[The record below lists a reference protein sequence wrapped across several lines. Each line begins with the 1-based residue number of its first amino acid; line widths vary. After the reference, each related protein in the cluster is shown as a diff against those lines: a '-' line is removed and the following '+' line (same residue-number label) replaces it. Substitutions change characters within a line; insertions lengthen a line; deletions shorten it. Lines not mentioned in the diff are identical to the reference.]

1 MWTRWNRRPHRRP
14 CEPIATFCGHGG
26 VTCDDESCEHVV
38 DMAITDS
45 IGGPRVR
52 GPVVD
57 SRWSRNWGGIRRAV
71 VSNSQRFGA
80 YFFLSAS
87 ILILAFLIY
96 TQIFV
101 VRPARQMA
109 RHMIELYAFSYKLA
123 MLDTVIVAESD
134 SDIQIIFKTIQQSDF
149 PVVITD
155 GEGNP
160 QVWKNVGLSP
170 EEHTPETLQSVR
182 EVVKALD
189 LGNQPLPMEMP
200 YIGDLVLHY
209 GDSVLLDRLS
219 WLPLV
224 ALMVT
229 VLFVGIGYGGFRH
242 IKNSEQRSIWVGMAR
257 ETAHQLGTP
266 LSSLSGWN
274 ELLKGEIE
282 RVSDSKPDELEAR
295 LTQIVREMENDTSR
309 LTKIASRFSQIGST
323 PELRVGSLGDVI
335 GDTANYLRNR
345 LPSDVNLDYAPGALP
360 PLPMNRE
367 LLGWAFEN
375 LFKNA
380 ADALEGRPG
389 GKIQVS
395 TKVREEGQ
403 WVDVLIKDN
412 GKGILPHAVKQ
423 VFLPGYSTKKRGWG
437 LGLSFVKRI
446 VEEYH
451 KGKIEVVDSVPDEG
465 TSFQIS
471 LPIR

>member
-1 MWTRWNRRPHRRP
+1 MAVTESVSGP
-14 CEPIATFCGHGG
+14 G
-26 VTCDDESCEHVV
+26 VRTTTASSGW
-38 DMAITDS
+38 ARTW
-45 IGGPRVR
+45 GRVR
-52 GPVVD
+52 SV
-57 SRWSRNWGGIRRAV
+57 V

-80 YFFLSAS
+80 YFFLTAS

-109 RHMIELYAFSYKLA
+109 RHMIELYAFTYKLA
-123 MLDTVIVAESD
+123 LLDTVVVAESD
-134 SDIQIIFKTIQQSDF
+134 SDIQIIFETIRQSDF

-155 GEGNP
+155 ADGNP
-160 QVWKNVGLSP
+160 QVWKNIGVPTES
-170 EEHTPETLQSVR
+170 HTPESLQAVR
-182 EVVKALD
+182 DVVRTLD
-189 LGNQPLPMEMP
+189 LGNPPLLMEMP

-219 WLPLV
+219 WLPVV
-224 ALMVT
+224 ALLVT
-229 VLFVGIGYGGFRH
+229 GLFVGVGYGGFRH

-266 LSSLSGWN
+266 LSSLAGWN

-282 RVSDSKPDELEAR
+282 RVGESSPEELEER
-295 LTQIVREMENDTSR
+295 LSRIVREMEHDTSR
-309 LTKIASRFSQIGST
+309 LTRIASRFSQIGST
-323 PELRVGSLGDVI
+323 PELRVGSLDDVI
-335 GDTANYLRNR
+335 QETANYLRNR
-345 LPSDVNLDYAPGALP
+345 LPSDVTLDYAPGAMP
-360 PLPMNRE
+360 PVPMNRE

-380 ADALEGRPG
+380 ADALEGRPNG
-389 GKIQVS
+389 RIRVS

-403 WVDVLIKDN
+403 WVDVLIEDN
-412 GKGILPHAVKQ
+412 GKGILPHAIKQ

-446 VEEYH
+446 IEEYH
-451 KGKIEVVDSVPDEG
+451 KGRIEVLESVPDRG
-465 TSFQIS
+465 TTFQIS

>member
-1 MWTRWNRRPHRRP
+1 MAVAERISGSGTR
-14 CEPIATFCGHGG
+14 EQS
-26 VTCDDESCEHVV
+26 EE
-38 DMAITDS
+38 
-45 IGGPRVR
+45 
-52 GPVVD
+52 
-57 SRWSRNWGGIRRAV
+57 SRWSRTWGAMRRVV

-87 ILILAFLIY
+87 ILILAFMIY

-109 RHMIELYAFSYKLA
+109 RHMIELYAFTYKLA
-123 MLDTVIVAESD
+123 MLDTVVVTESD
-134 SDIQIIFKTIQQSDF
+134 SDIQIIFETIRQSDF

-155 GEGNP
+155 GEGDP
-160 QVWKNVGLSP
+160 QFWKNIGYAPDERS
-170 EEHTPETLQSVR
+170 PETLQAVR
-182 EVVKALD
+182 DVVRTLD
-189 LGNQPLPMEMP
+189 LANPPLPMEMP

-209 GDSVLLDRLS
+209 GDSTLLDRLS
-219 WLPLV
+219 WLPFV
-224 ALMVT
+224 ALLAT
-229 VLFVGIGYGGFRH
+229 GLFVGIGYGGFRH

-266 LSSLSGWN
+266 LSSLAGWN

-282 RVSDSKPDELEAR
+282 RVGESKPEELEER
-295 LTQIVREMENDTSR
+295 LVQIVREMEDDTSR

-323 PELRVGSLGDVI
+323 PELRVGSLDEVI
-335 GDTANYLRNR
+335 AETANYLRNR
-345 LPSDVNLDYAPGALP
+345 LPSDVRLEYAPGPMP
-360 PLPMNRE
+360 PVPINRE

-380 ADALEGRPG
+380 ADALEGRQPG
-389 GKIQVS
+389 WIRVS
-395 TKVREEGQ
+395 TKVREEGE
-403 WVDVLIKDN
+403 WVDVMVEDN
-412 GKGILPHAVKQ
+412 GKGIQPNAIKQ

-446 VEEYH
+446 VEDYH
-451 KGKIEVVDSVPDEG
+451 KGKIEVSESAPGRG
-465 TSFQIS
+465 TTFQIS

>member
-1 MWTRWNRRPHRRP
+1 MRR
-14 CEPIATFCGHGG
+14 
-26 VTCDDESCEHVV
+26 V
-38 DMAITDS
+38 
-45 IGGPRVR
+45 
-52 GPVVD
+52 
-57 SRWSRNWGGIRRAV
+57 V

-87 ILILAFLIY
+87 ILILAFMIY

-101 VRPARQMA
+101 VRPARLMA

-123 MLDTVIVAESD
+123 MVDTVVVAESD
-134 SDIQIIFKTIQQSDF
+134 SDIQIIFETIRQSDF

-160 QVWKNVGLSP
+160 QVWKNIGISP
-170 EEHTPETLQSVR
+170 ELRTPEAIQGVR
-182 EVVKALD
+182 EMARTLD
-189 LGNQPLPMEMP
+189 LANPPLPMEMP
-200 YIGDLVLHY
+200 YIGDRLLHY
-209 GDSVLLDRLS
+209 GDSTLLDRLS
-219 WLPLV
+219 WLPVV
-224 ALMVT
+224 ALLAT
-229 VLFVGIGYGGFRH
+229 GLFVGIGYSGFRH

-266 LSSLSGWN
+266 LSSLAGWN

-282 RVSDSKPDELEAR
+282 RVASTDSEDLEER
-295 LTQIVREMENDTSR
+295 LTQLVREMENDTSR

-323 PELRVGSLGDVI
+323 PELRVGNLDEVI
-335 GDTANYLRNR
+335 GETASYLRNR
-345 LPSDVNLDYAPGALP
+345 LPSDVTLEYAPGAMP
-360 PLPMNRE
+360 PLPINRE

-380 ADALEGRPG
+380 ADALEGRQPG
-389 GKIQVS
+389 WIRVS

-403 WVDVLIKDN
+403 WVDVTVEDN
-412 GKGILPHAVKQ
+412 GKGIQPHAIKQ

-446 VEEYH
+446 VEDYH
-451 KGKIEVVDSVPDEG
+451 KGKIEVLDSAPGRG
-465 TSFQIS
+465 TTFQIS

>member
-1 MWTRWNRRPHRRP
+1 MAVTEISGAPGKRDSADIGRWAR
-14 CEPIATFCGHGG
+14 T
-26 VTCDDESCEHVV
+26 
-38 DMAITDS
+38 
-45 IGGPRVR
+45 
-52 GPVVD
+52 
-57 SRWSRNWGGIRRAV
+57 WSGIRRVV

-87 ILILAFLIY
+87 ILILAFMIY
-96 TQIFV
+96 TQVFV

-109 RHMIELYAFSYKLA
+109 RSMIELYAFTYKLA
-123 MLDTVIVAESD
+123 MLDTVVVAESD
-134 SDIQIIFKTIQQSDF
+134 SDIQIIFETIRESDF

-155 GEGNP
+155 GDGQP
-160 QVWKNVGLSP
+160 QVWKNIGISP
-170 EEHTPETLQSVR
+170 ELYTPETYKAVR
-182 EVVKALD
+182 DVVQTLD
-189 LGNQPLPMEMP
+189 LRNPPLPMRMP

-219 WLPLV
+219 WLPVV
-224 ALMVT
+224 ALLAT
-229 VLFVGIGYGGFRH
+229 GLFVGIGYGGFRH

-266 LSSLSGWN
+266 LSSLAGWN

-282 RVSDSKPDELEAR
+282 VASETDPDEFEAR
-295 LTQIVREMENDTSR
+295 MGQIIREMENDTSR

-323 PELRVGSLGDVI
+323 PELHVGNLDEVI
-335 GDTANYLRNR
+335 GETANYLRKR
-345 LPSDVNLDYAPGALP
+345 LPSDVSLEYAPGPMP

-380 ADALEGRPG
+380 ADALEGRPSG
-389 GKIQVS
+389 RIHIS
-395 TKVREEGQ
+395 TKVREEGE
-403 WVDVLIKDN
+403 WVDVIVEDN
-412 GKGILPHAVKQ
+412 GKGILPNAVKQ

-446 VEEYH
+446 IEEYH
-451 KGKIEVVDSVPDEG
+451 KGKIEVVDSVPDRG
-465 TSFQIS
+465 TTFQIS

>member
-1 MWTRWNRRPHRRP
+1 MAVTESVSGAGVR
-14 CEPIATFCGHGG
+14 EPTGSGWARTWG
-26 VTCDDESCEHVV
+26 
-38 DMAITDS
+38 
-45 IGGPRVR
+45 RVR
-52 GPVVD
+52 NV
-57 SRWSRNWGGIRRAV
+57 V

-87 ILILAFLIY
+87 ILILAFMIY

-101 VRPARQMA
+101 VRPARLMA

-123 MLDTVIVAESD
+123 LLDTVVVAESD
-134 SDIQIIFKTIQQSDF
+134 SDIKIIFETIKQSDF

-155 GEGNP
+155 GEGDP
-160 QVWKNVGLSP
+160 QFWKNIGISP
-170 EEHTPETLQSVR
+170 KQRTPETLQSVR
-182 EVVKALD
+182 EVVRTLD
-189 LGNQPLPMEMP
+189 LSNPPLLMKMP

-219 WLPLV
+219 WLPV
-224 ALMVT
+224 IALLAT
-229 VLFVGIGYGGFRH
+229 GLFVGVGYGGFRH

-266 LSSLSGWN
+266 LSSLAGWN
-274 ELLKGEIE
+274 ELLKAEIE
-282 RVSDSKPDELEAR
+282 RVADSKPDELEDR

-309 LTKIASRFSQIGST
+309 LTKIASRFNQIGST
-323 PELRVGSLGDVI
+323 PELRVGSLDDVI
-335 GDTANYLRNR
+335 SETATYLKNR
-345 LPSDVNLDYAPGALP
+345 LPSDMTLEYAPGAMP
-360 PLPMNRE
+360 PVPMNRE

-375 LFKNA
+375 IFKNA
-380 ADALEGRPG
+380 AAALEGRPAG
-389 GKIQVS
+389 RIHIS
-395 TKVREEGQ
+395 TKVREEGE
-403 WVDVLIKDN
+403 WVDVMIEDN
-412 GKGILPHAVKQ
+412 GKGILPSAVKQ

-451 KGKIEVVDSVPDEG
+451 KGKIEVVESVPDRG
-465 TSFQIS
+465 TTFQIS

>member
-1 MWTRWNRRPHRRP
+1 
-14 CEPIATFCGHGG
+14 
-26 VTCDDESCEHVV
+26 
-38 DMAITDS
+38 MAIAERASGSGAREQTDGS
-45 IGGPRVR
+45 GWARTWGSVRRV
-52 GPVVD
+52 V
-57 SRWSRNWGGIRRAV
+57 I
-71 VSNSQRFGA
+71 SNSQRFGA

-87 ILILAFLIY
+87 ILILAFMIY

-123 MLDTVIVAESD
+123 MVDTVVVAESD
-134 SDIQIIFKTIQQSDF
+134 SDIQIIFETIRQSDF

-155 GEGNP
+155 KDGNP
-160 QVWKNVGLSP
+160 QVWKNIGISP
-170 EEHTPETLQSVR
+170 ELRTPEAINEVR
-182 EVVKALD
+182 EIARTLD
-189 LGNQPLPMEMP
+189 LANPPLPMHMR
-200 YIGDLVLHY
+200 YIGDRFLHY
-209 GDSVLLDRLS
+209 GDSTLLDRLS
-219 WLPLV
+219 WLPVV
-224 ALMVT
+224 ALLAT
-229 VLFVGIGYGGFRH
+229 GLFVGIGYGGFRH

-266 LSSLSGWN
+266 LSSLAGWN

-282 RVSDSKPDELEAR
+282 RVDESTPEELEER
-295 LTQIVREMENDTSR
+295 LSRIVREMEDDTSR

-323 PELRVGSLGDVI
+323 PELRVGNLGEVI
-335 GDTANYLRNR
+335 SETADYLRNR
-345 LPSDVNLDYAPGALP
+345 LPSEVLLEYAPGAMP

-380 ADALEGRPG
+380 ADALEGRESG
-389 GKIQVS
+389 WIRIS

-403 WVDVLIKDN
+403 WVDVIVEDN
-412 GKGILPHAVKQ
+412 GKGIQPNAVKQ

-446 VEEYH
+446 VEDYH
-451 KGKIEVVDSVPDEG
+451 KGKIEVVDSLPGRG
-465 TSFQIS
+465 TTFQVS
-471 LPIR
+471 LPVR

>member
-1 MWTRWNRRPHRRP
+1 MAFT
-14 CEPIATFCGHGG
+14 
-26 VTCDDESCEHVV
+26 ESISGAV
-38 DMAITDS
+38 
-45 IGGPRVR
+45 PRESTA
-52 GPVVD
+52 D
-57 SRWSRNWGGIRRAV
+57 SRWSRTWSAIRQVV

-80 YFFLSAS
+80 YLFLTAS
-87 ILILAFLIY
+87 ILILAFMIY

-109 RHMIELYAFSYKLA
+109 RHMIELYAFTYKLA
-123 MLDTVIVAESD
+123 MLDTVVVAESD
-134 SDIQIIFKTIQQSDF
+134 SDIQIIFRTIQQSDF

-155 GEGNP
+155 GDGSP
-160 QVWKNVGLSP
+160 QVWKNIGFSP
-170 EEHTPETLQSVR
+170 EERTPETIQSVT
-182 EVVKALD
+182 EVVRRLD
-189 LGNQPLPMEMP
+189 LGNPPLPMEMP

-219 WLPLV
+219 WLPVV
-224 ALMVT
+224 ALLVT
-229 VLFVGIGYGGFRH
+229 GLFVGVGYGGFRH
-242 IKNSEQRSIWVGMAR
+242 IKNSEQRSIWVGLAR

-282 RVSDSKPDELEAR
+282 RVRESNSDELEER

-323 PELRVGSLGDVI
+323 PELRVGSLNEVI
-335 GDTANYLRNR
+335 GDTTTYLRNR
-345 LPSDVNLDYAPGALP
+345 LPSDVSLDYESEAMPSV
-360 PLPMNRE
+360 PMNRE

-375 LFKNA
+375 LLKNA
-380 ADALEGRPG
+380 ADALEGRTSG
-389 GKIQVS
+389 RIRVS
-395 TKVREEGQ
+395 TKIREAGE
-403 WVDVLIKDN
+403 WIDVTFEDN
-412 GKGILPHAVKQ
+412 GKGILPNAVKQ

-446 VEEYH
+446 VEDYH
-451 KGKIEVVDSVPDEG
+451 KGKIEVLASVPDVG
-465 TSFQIS
+465 TTFQVS